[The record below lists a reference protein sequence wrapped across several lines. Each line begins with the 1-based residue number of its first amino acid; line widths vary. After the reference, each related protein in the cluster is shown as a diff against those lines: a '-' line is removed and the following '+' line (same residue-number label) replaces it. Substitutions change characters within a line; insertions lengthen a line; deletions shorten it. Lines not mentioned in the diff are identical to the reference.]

1 MSSLKISNLKKSYF
15 LGKEEIP
22 VLKSLNAEFPLNK
35 MITIMGA
42 SGSGK
47 STMMHILSG
56 VDRADS
62 GKVVLDEIEI
72 TSLNEKEITLYR
84 REKIGIIFQ
93 FFNLLPYLSSLEN
106 VSIPLYLSGLNKN
119 LAHKKATESLIAVGL
134 EHRIHHKPSELSG
147 GEQQRIA
154 IARAIVNDPKF
165 IFADEPTGNLDSEN
179 SDKILTLL
187 KKLQSEKK
195 FSIFLVTHNPEI
207 GKAGDIQVIMK
218 DGNLI

>member
-1 MSSLKISNLKKSYF
+1 MMSLKISELKKSYF
-15 LGKEEIP
+15 LGTEEIP
-22 VLKSLNAEFPLNK
+22 VLKSLSIEFPLNK

-47 STMMHILSG
+47 STFMHILSG
-56 VDRADS
+56 VDKADS
-62 GKVVLDEIEI
+62 GKIVLDQIEI
-72 TSLNEKEITLYR
+72 TSLTEKEITLYR

-106 VSIPLYLSGLNKN
+106 VSIPLYLSGLSKI

-134 EHRIHHKPSELSG
+134 ENRIHHKPSELSG

-179 SDKILTLL
+179 SEKILTLL
-187 KKLQSEKK
+187 KTLQVEKK

-207 GKAGDIQVIMK
+207 GRAGDIQVIMK